1 MLPNF
6 RTSNPRLE
14 AIDRAY
20 AVIEFDPTGYILS
33 ANQNFLEA
41 MGYSAEEV
49 IGQHHKM
56 FLTDRYAASPEY
68 RKFWEDLRKGDLQAA
83 EFRRFGKNGRE
94 VWIEATYS
102 PIFKANGKVERVMK
116 LATDVTEKRLQRF
129 DFESQ
134 VTAINASQC
143 VIEFD
148 LKGNVLKANQNFLD
162 FMGYRKD
169 EAVGE
174 HHSRFCDPDYAK
186 SQEYKD
192 FWAKLGAGEFQAGE
206 FQRFT
211 RSGEE
216 VWLQASYNP
225 VFDLNGKPV
234 KVVKVATDI
243 TAIAKRRK
251 ARESA
256 QTEIYSGLQNV
267 SAAVIQS
274 NSQASAAVEDANG
287 TATNVQSVAAGAEEL
302 AASFAEISRSAS
314 EALTIAREAVTESE
328 RTSQIMSGLSE
339 ATLAIGHIV
348 ELINSIADQTNLLAL
363 NATIEASRAGE
374 AGKGFAVVANEVKGL
389 ASQTSKAIE
398 DISKQI
404 QNVQGTSSEA
414 VEAIS
419 LITGVIGKI
428 DSIAASIASA
438 VEEQTA
444 VTKDISHNMQ
454 DAAENVSKITLA
466 IEDIAQATR
475 TAEDSTRQVTE
486 AANAIR

>member
-1 MLPNF
+1 ML
-6 RTSNPRLE
+6 SILQGANPRLT

-20 AVIEFDPTGYILS
+20 AVIEFDPTGRILS
-33 ANQNFLEA
+33 ANKNFLDA
-41 MGYSAEEV
+41 MGYTADEV
-49 IGQHHKM
+49 IGQYHRM
-56 FLTDRYAASPEY
+56 FLSDRYASSVEY
-68 RKFWEDLRKGDLQAA
+68 QQFWDHLRNGEVQAA
-83 EFRRFGKNGRE
+83 EFRRFGKGGRE

-102 PIFKANGKVERVMK
+102 PIFRSDGKIDRVMK
-116 LATDVTEKRLQRF
+116 LATDVTAKRLQRF

-134 VTAINASQC
+134 ITAINASQC

-162 FMGYRKD
+162 FMGYRKE
-169 EAVGE
+169 EAVGG
-174 HHSRFCDPDYAK
+174 HHSRFCDPAYAK

-192 FWAKLGAGEFQAGE
+192 FWAQLAAGKFQAGE

-211 RSGEE
+211 RTGEE

-225 VFDLNGKPV
+225 VFDLNGLPV

-243 TAIAKRRK
+243 TAIARRRK
-251 ARESA
+251 ARERA

-274 NSQASAAVEDANG
+274 NSQASAAVADANG

-314 EALTIAREAVTESE
+314 EALTISREAVSESE
-328 RTSQIMSGLSE
+328 RTSQIMSGLSD
-339 ATLAIGHIV
+339 ATLSIGKIV
-348 ELINSIADQTNLLAL
+348 ELINTIADQTNLLAL

-398 DISKQI
+398 DISKQV
-404 QNVQGTSSEA
+404 QAVQGTSNEA
-414 VEAIS
+414 VAAITQ
-419 LITGVIGKI
+419 IAGVIGRI

-444 VTKDISHNMQ
+444 VTKDISNNMQ
-454 DAAENVSKITLA
+454 DAAANVSKITVA

-475 TAEDSTRQVTE
+475 VAEDSTRQVTE